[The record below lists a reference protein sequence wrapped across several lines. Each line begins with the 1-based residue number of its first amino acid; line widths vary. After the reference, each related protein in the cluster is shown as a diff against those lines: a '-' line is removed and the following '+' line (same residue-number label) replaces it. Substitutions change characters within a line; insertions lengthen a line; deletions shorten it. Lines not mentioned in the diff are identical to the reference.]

1 MDLFRNCGRH
11 NANSLVD
18 TRKTLALVFLGA
30 EVVGY
35 NNCGH
40 WGMLERF
47 CRHISSGGR
56 CLLRNRRPKRMLH
69 SSFWFHGAEGLNPL
83 LGSLSACVGGVL
95 TTEVEALNR
104 RILEGQ
110 LHLGFLYPSK
120 TLAFLKQVSRHGL
133 PPTPPVLS
141 CRRQRS
147 QCERYYSTGANGED
161 EDSPKALNPAKL
173 LFKDLTSLLYKSTTE
188 SGHYDEAWHHM
199 QNELATASP
208 MTINKT
214 VEYLSTSDRK
224 VDRRRIIELGRRMA
238 IHDFR
243 PAACE
248 AMVKALLECG
258 LTDDAYLLASK
269 VAEVNPLT
277 ALKAIRR
284 LIAFGIDE
292 DQWTIAHQAFKLV
305 PEYVIDDTAPE
316 KVVPEVHGFKS
327 KYLAWLAE
335 KPVETYTP
343 VFASWLGTGGII
355 SALSRGTSEAAMEA
369 YNILKA
375 MHQNGWGA
383 RVSWS
388 LWWSLMK
395 QLQDNAHH
403 QAAADTYLIY
413 RDTPL
418 QESPPVG
425 ELAQLLYGTLRS
437 FGHLQD
443 FRNMERVFDDWF
455 HFGSRPNEDACL
467 YIMRQFASRGET
479 SVIKDFFEYYVSRFP
494 IRIGAIELMMHAHA
508 VRGEVNEVIKWFREI
523 DRLKISPTRVSYNIL
538 INAYKQAD
546 DIDSAFRH
554 FYIMCNSR
562 KELKP
567 DLITY
572 HTIMS
577 LCASRGDIG
586 ACELLLAGMREQGLE
601 ANQAIH
607 NAVTFAYVKQ
617 RNLQFTQQAS
627 IVVSEASKA
636 MKTTEKKSNPTRM
649 WNNILVGYLW
659 AEDLNKMAAT
669 YHEMRNA
676 NIPFDSYTYSIL
688 MHSLC
693 RTGKVAEAERMLE
706 MLETEKIVNLN
717 PTHYATIMLD
727 HMLRKEITKVWLT
740 YNRMLKAGFTP
751 TFITQAIL
759 IQVVSTAEYKEYQR
773 SGGVL
778 FLREAE
784 AILAHTISDLSVL
797 DLQSPDKV
805 KSAIPPVLFV
815 PLIQIYAREGSH
827 ERALELFQKFME
839 IQDKKRP
846 GNTTPDL
853 DMYLH
858 VANALLRSG
867 DTKLLLDI
875 WQEAKRAALRQ
886 AKRVDYGLFPARQ
899 KKVVLSKHSHI
910 LCNIFSVVIKAL
922 ALDRDMSTLEW
933 ERDQLLHY
941 GFRLDNVNLNDMVQ
955 ALILNRRIVQAFT
968 LCEKALIPG
977 YAGRSVEGREQS
989 HSTPEFYPFIRTLEC
1004 LLAEVHSYLNIPGYK
1019 GTDPQK
1025 SERVIQR
1032 IEKSC
1037 PKTWQVLDELDSLEH
1052 RIVKER
1058 IFQQSRLDWGRQ
1070 DQNRIWPSLEEQP
1083 ENTQFVDGL
1092 MQDLERDMAHRRR
1105 GQDLDSA
1112 AVTLDEVPDLGV

>member
-1 MDLFRNCGRH
+1 
-11 NANSLVD
+11 
-18 TRKTLALVFLGA
+18 
-30 EVVGY
+30 
-35 NNCGH
+35 
-40 WGMLERF
+40 MLERF

-56 CLLRNRRPKRMLH
+56 CLLRNRRQKRMLH
-69 SSFWFHGAEGLNPL
+69 SSFWLHGAEGLTPL
-83 LGSLSACVGGVL
+83 LGSLSVCVGGVL
-95 TTEVEALNR
+95 TAEVEALNQ
-104 RILEGQ
+104 RISEGQ
-110 LHLGFLYPSK
+110 LHLEFLYPSK
-120 TLAFLKQVSRHGL
+120 TLAFLKQVSRHG
-133 PPTPPVLS
+133 PPPAPPVIS

-147 QCERYYSTGANGED
+147 QCERYYSTGVKGENGD
-161 EDSPKALNPAKL
+161 LPRILDSAVFLY
-173 LFKDLTSLLYKSTTE
+173 KDLTSLLYKAAAE
-188 SGHYDEAWHHM
+188 PAHYDEAWHHI

-208 MTINKT
+208 MKINKT
-214 VEYLSTSDRK
+214 IEYLSSSDRK
-224 VDRRRIIELGRRMA
+224 VDRGRIMELGKRMA
-238 IHDFR
+238 IHDFQ

-248 AMVKALLECG
+248 AVTKVLLERG
-258 LTDDAYLLASK
+258 LTDDAYLLVSK
-269 VAEVNPLT
+269 VAEANPLT
-277 ALKAIRR
+277 TLKAIRR

-292 DQWTIAHQAFKLV
+292 DRWIIAHQAFKLL
-305 PEYVIDDTAPE
+305 PESVIDDIAPE
-316 KVVPEVHGFKS
+316 KIIPEVHGFRS
-327 KYLAWLAE
+327 KYLAWLEE
-335 KPVETYTP
+335 KPVEAYTP
-343 VFASWLGTGGII
+343 MFASWLGAGGII
-355 SALSRGTSEAAMEA
+355 SALSRGSSEAVIEA
-369 YNILKA
+369 YSILKA
-375 MHQNGWGA
+375 MHQNGWGT
-383 RVSWS
+383 RVTWS
-388 LWWSLMK
+388 LWWNLMK
-395 QLQDNAHH
+395 QLQENAHH

-418 QESPPVG
+418 QESPPGG
-425 ELAQLLYGTLRS
+425 ELAQLLYGTLKS

-479 SVIKDFFEYYVSRFP
+479 SVIKDFFDYYISRFP

-508 VRGEVNEVIKWFREI
+508 VRGEVQEVVNWFGKI
-523 DRLKISPTRVSYNIL
+523 DRLKLSPTRVAYNIL

-546 DIDSAFRH
+546 DLDSAFRR
-554 FYIMCNSR
+554 FYFMCNSK

-572 HTIMS
+572 HTLMS
-577 LCASRGDIG
+577 LCARRGDID
-586 ACELLLAGMREQGLE
+586 ACELLLGGMREQGLV
-601 ANQAIH
+601 ASQAIH
-607 NAVTFAYVKQ
+607 NAVTYAYVKQ
-617 RNLQFTQQAS
+617 RSPEFTQQAS
-627 IVVSEASKA
+627 IVANEAFKA
-636 MKTTEKKSNPTRM
+636 MKTSEKRSNPTRM

-669 YHEMRNA
+669 YHQMRSD

-706 MLETEKIVNLN
+706 MLETEGIVNLN
-717 PTHYATIMLD
+717 QTHYATVMLD

-740 YNRMLKAGFTP
+740 YNRMLKAGFAP

-759 IQVVSTAEYKEYQR
+759 IQVVSTAEYREYRR

-784 AILAHTISDLSVL
+784 AILAHSVSDLSVL
-797 DLQSPDKV
+797 DLQSPDQV
-805 KSAIPPVLFV
+805 KSAIPPFLFV

-827 ERALELFQKFME
+827 ERALELFQRFME
-839 IQDKKRP
+839 IQERKKP
-846 GNTTPDL
+846 GNTVPNL

-875 WQEAKRAALRQ
+875 WQEAKRAAIKQ
-886 AKRVDYGLFPARQ
+886 AKRVDYGLPPAEQR
-899 KKVVLSKHSHI
+899 KVILPKHSQI

-922 ALDRDMSTLEW
+922 ALDRDMPTLEW

-941 GFRLDNVNLNDMVQ
+941 GFQLDNVNVNDMVQ

-977 YAGRSVEGREQS
+977 FAGRSVEGREQS
-989 HSTPEFYPFIRTLEC
+989 YNTPEFYPFMRTLEC

-1019 GTDPQK
+1019 GIASKK
-1025 SERVIQR
+1025 SEWTIQR

-1058 IFQQSRLDWGRQ
+1058 IFQQHRLDWGRQ
-1070 DQNRIWPSLEEQP
+1070 DQDRIWPSYDEKSDNSLFVEE
-1083 ENTQFVDGL
+1083 L
-1092 MQDLERDMAHRRR
+1092 MRDIQEDMARRR
-1105 GQDLDSA
+1105 RSGGLGSA
-1112 AVTLDEVPDLGV
+1112 AVTQDEAPV